1 MAIHKIKIFS
11 GRGSEYLAEKIAAS
25 FGTTLGQS
33 EVLRFSD
40 GEFQPCYNESIRGCT
55 VFIIQSTFPPSDN
68 LMELLMMID
77 AARRASAYKV
87 VAVIPYFGWARQDR
101 KDRPRVPIGA
111 KLVAN
116 LLMAAGVDRVMT
128 MDLHADQIQGFFDV
142 PVDALYASGI
152 FIPYIKSLKIEDLSI
167 ASMAIHKIKIF
178 SGRGSE
184 YLAEKI
190 AASFGTTL
198 GQSEVLRFSDGE
210 FQPCYN
216 ESIRGCTVF
225 IIQSTF
231 PPSDNLMELL
241 MMIDAARRASAY
253 KVVAVIPYFGWARQD
268 RKDRPRV
275 PIGAK
280 LVANLLMAAGV
291 DRVMTMDLHAD
302 QIQGFFDVP
311 VDALYASGIFIP
323 YIKSLKIE
331 DLSIAAPDMG
341 GAKRAN
347 TYAKLLG
354 TPIIISHKERA
365 KANVVGKMTAIGEVE
380 GRNILIVDDMIDT
393 AGTICMAAD
402 MLMSRGAKSVRAAIT
417 HPVLSGPAYE
427 RINDSALEEVIVT
440 DTIPLNPDK
449 DLHKF
454 TVLTIA
460 DMFADVIERVHNYKE
475 ISSIFFK

>member
-11 GRGSEYLAEKIAAS
+11 GCGSEYLAEKIAAS

-40 GEFQPCYNESIRGCT
+40 GEFQPCFNESIRGCT

-116 LLMAAGVDRVMT
+116 MLVAAGVDRIMT

-152 FIPYIKSLKIEDLSI
+152 FVPYIKSL
-167 ASMAIHKIKIF
+167 
-178 SGRGSE
+178 
-184 YLAEKI
+184 
-190 AASFGTTL
+190 
-198 GQSEVLRFSDGE
+198 
-210 FQPCYN
+210 N
-216 ESIRGCTVF
+216 
-225 IIQSTF
+225 
-231 PPSDNLMELL
+231 
-241 MMIDAARRASAY
+241 
-253 KVVAVIPYFGWARQD
+253 
-268 RKDRPRV
+268 
-275 PIGAK
+275 
-280 LVANLLMAAGV
+280 
-291 DRVMTMDLHAD
+291 
-302 QIQGFFDVP
+302 
-311 VDALYASGIFIP
+311 
-323 YIKSLKIE
+323 IE

-347 TYAKLLG
+347 TYAKHLSA
-354 TPIIISHKERA
+354 PIIISHKERA
-365 KANVVGKMTAIGEVE
+365 KANVVGKMTAIGDVK
-380 GRNILIVDDMIDT
+380 GRNVIIVDDMIDT

-402 MLMSRGAKSVRAAIT
+402 MLMEKGAKSVRAAIT
-417 HPVLSGPAYE
+417 HPILSGQAYE
-427 RINDSALEEVIVT
+427 KINASALQEVIVT
-440 DTIPLNPDK
+440 DTIPLNPEK
-449 DLHKF
+449 DLSKF
-454 TVLTIA
+454 KVMTVA
-460 DMFADVIERVHNYKE
+460 DIFANVIERVHNYKE